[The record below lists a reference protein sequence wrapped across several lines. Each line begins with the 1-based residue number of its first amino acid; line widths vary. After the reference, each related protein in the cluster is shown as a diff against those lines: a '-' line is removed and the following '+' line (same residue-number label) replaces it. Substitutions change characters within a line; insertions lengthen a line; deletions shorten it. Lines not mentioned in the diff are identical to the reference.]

1 MNPVLYELLHKYR
14 TELNQPLNDIK
25 DECWENIIDSVIA
38 KEVIDDFLLLFKTE
52 KTFLPSKFI
61 EMPHNVKLEAT
72 LMPPYLKT
80 VHFVTWLRKFN
91 QLINKIGL
99 PGWDT
104 SEIDVNVQFSSE
116 EKTETYGTMSLNEVK
131 DKIRRK
137 WKLDKRAEETLSQIR
152 DIDVYYNEQWS
163 SPLAEEIHITNEE
176 DSYEKIR
183 KILDELFG
191 KVYFTKRI
199 LGKYCHTSKT
209 IVLYVKNI
217 ECTNVAGRTTTQN
230 FELTFIHELFH
241 AYHYR
246 DNKREIRLRLDYTS
260 TVIKESFAAA
270 FEWNY
275 CIEYKIAGD
284 SDLRRD
290 WENHSVLVYPYSAA
304 QHLVDWMGYTLIAT
318 DFCVIFK
325 ESLIDMDQALRILLP
340 LDFYDIKNLIH
351 YLEKEVVVTDLRKA
365 FDTLMKQDTIGK
377 IAQREIPAI
386 IRKNRLI
393 IPMLLDLNYSKT
405 HFHTTQYPILATKP
419 MIDGSGVNRS
429 YSEPV
434 HIIGKTKYYLNSQWD
449 KKQLDFLL
457 DWIWANR

>member
-25 DECWENIIDSVIA
+25 DECWDNIIDSVIA

-52 KTFLPSKFI
+52 KIFLPSKFI

-99 PGWDT
+99 PGWDA
-104 SEIDVNVQFSSE
+104 SEINVNVQFSSE
-116 EKTETYGTMSLNEVK
+116 EQTETYGTMSLNEVK

-152 DIDVYYNEQWS
+152 DIDAYYNEQWS

-191 KVYFTKRI
+191 KVYCTKRI

-246 DNKREIRLRLDYTS
+246 NNDSEIISRHDYTS
-260 TVIKESFAAA
+260 TVVKESLATA
-270 FEWNY
+270 FEWGY
-275 CIEYKIAGD
+275 CVKNTISGD
-284 SDLRRD
+284 LDLRRV
-290 WENHSVLVYPYSAA
+290 WEKHSVLAYPYSGA
-304 QHLVDWMGYTLIAT
+304 QALTDQHKRVLKAT
-318 DFCVIFK
+318 EFCDILK
-325 ESLIDMDQALRILLP
+325 ESPLDMDKALRDLLP
-340 LDFYDIKNLIH
+340 LVDFYNIKNLIIS
-351 YLEKEVVVTDLRKA
+351 DMRKA
-365 FDTLMKQDTIGK
+365 FDAVMKMDKIGV

-386 IRKNRLI
+386 IKNKKVLREKLHDKAYCQNTFNISYAVLSPTCQFLSGKYRYYEDPI
-393 IPMLLDLNYSKT
+393 IVDKKECFLC
-405 HFHTTQYPILATKP
+405 
-419 MIDGSGVNRS
+419 
-429 YSEPV
+429 SE
-434 HIIGKTKYYLNSQWD
+434 WD
-449 KKQLDFLL
+449 KKRHLNRLL